1 MYFESYIYHIITI
14 TNWKYQ
20 LVDAIQIT
28 DGEKVKITIIKV
40 ELEDED
46 RMKSICSV
54 YSINLICQLHVKVMF
69 YWTNFYLWINNLN
82 V

>member
-54 YSINLICQLHVKVMF
+54 YSINLSCQLYVKVMS
-69 YWTNFYLWINNLN
+69 YWTNFYLWINNFN

>member
-14 TNWKYQ
+14 TNCKYQ

-54 YSINLICQLHVKVMF
+54 YSIKFVSYTLKLCPTGQISTSGLI
-69 YWTNFYLWINNLN
+69 I
-82 V
+82 